1 MCGYSMGYSD
11 TKHSCFILVCSDFPF
26 YIVQAVPSDLIPA
39 PLGQSVRA
47 ERRADRYHATTG
59 SSVRSGTL
67 RLGGGLASDNMGN
80 HVLLTSQ
87 SCLAVSLT
95 FHGMI
100 DFELT
105 GAWIGK
111 RDSCWNNLPSVF
123 NGSLEHFQ
131 QKTNWLWVEGQWIQ
145 KIGHFRYLRWSG
157 CLLVLRLSIFCWLLF
172 AADISHSQ
180 YRWLY
185 YVIFIFA
192 TVFIASTSSI
202 ESSISMNRILY
213 SMSLP
218 ID

>member
-1 MCGYSMGYSD
+1 MCGYSMGYLD

-47 ERRADRYHATTG
+47 ERRADRYHASTG

-80 HVLLTSQ
+80 HVLLTNQ

-111 RDSCWNNLPSVF
+111 RDSCLNNLPSVF
-123 NGSLEHFQ
+123 SGSLEHVQ
-131 QKTNWLWVEGQWIQ
+131 QKTNWLWVKRVNGSRRLVI
-145 KIGHFRYLRWSG
+145 SG
-157 CLLVLRLSIFCWLLF
+157 IWGDPAVCWFFVYQYFAGYILLLTFLIHNTGGY
-172 AADISHSQ
+172 I
-180 YRWLY
+180 
-185 YVIFIFA
+185 
-192 TVFIASTSSI
+192 
-202 ESSISMNRILY
+202 MLY
-213 SMSLP
+213 SLLP
-218 ID
+218 LFLLLQHLQ